1 MQRLVSHLVAKAGIH
16 VSAMLKN
23 GADLTDIAQT
33 LGHATPEST
42 QVYVSLDTEMLRE
55 CALEVLL

>member
-1 MQRLVSHLVAKAGIH
+1 MHSFRHSVAT
-16 VSAMLKN
+16 SMLKN
-23 GADLTDIAQT
+23 GAELTDIAQT

-42 QVYVSLDTEMLRE
+42 QVYVSLNTEMLRR

>member
-1 MQRLVSHLVAKAGIH
+1 
-16 VSAMLKN
+16 MLNN
-23 GADLTDIAQT
+23 GAELTDIAQT

-42 QVYVSLDTEMLRE
+42 QVYVSLNTEMLRR